1 MIRFF
6 FANLCLYGILH
17 HQSYF
22 YDLLAEVVNK
32 KGRADVDTPL
42 IIECCALITSCSGQG
57 R

>member
-42 IIECCALITSCSGQG
+42 IIEFCALITSCSGRG